1 MTEMIFYHWQLT
13 DGRVI
18 AILTDV
24 EQQLSCHSLH
34 KIVANTKNKIMD
46 LHAHS
51 SELTD
56 KSNFYRYDIDV
67 LAANLNWYNDFFSG
81 TFKSNIPKT
90 PYVKTTRRLWWWKA
104 VCKSLWICSLVAF
117 ACEILQYSCI
127 LLRQILIQCQVFRLL
142 LCGTA
147 SLISTH

>member
-1 MTEMIFYHWQLT
+1 MIFYHWQLT

-34 KIVANTKNKIMD
+34 KIVAKTKNKFMD

-67 LAANLNWYNDFFSG
+67 LAANLN
-81 TFKSNIPKT
+81 
-90 PYVKTTRRLWWWKA
+90 
-104 VCKSLWICSLVAF
+104 
-117 ACEILQYSCI
+117 
-127 LLRQILIQCQVFRLL
+127 
-142 LCGTA
+142 
-147 SLISTH
+147 